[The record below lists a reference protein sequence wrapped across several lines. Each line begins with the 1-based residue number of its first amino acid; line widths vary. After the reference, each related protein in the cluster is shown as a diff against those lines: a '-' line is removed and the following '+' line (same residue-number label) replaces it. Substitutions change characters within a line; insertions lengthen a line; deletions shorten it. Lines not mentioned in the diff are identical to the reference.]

1 MRKIRIYHPAPLS
14 IDEEVELETK
24 AATHL
29 TRVLRMQLGAEL
41 VIFNGDGMEYKARL
55 SQIHRHRAWATVTH
69 RQAVDNESPLT
80 IRLCQGIS
88 KGDRMDYTIQK
99 AVELGV
105 THITP
110 IFTEHGTVQLK
121 ADRLEKRIRHWQG
134 IVTSACEQC
143 GRNRIP
149 VIEPPEKFEHWIQA
163 CDDASLKLTLAPD
176 ASSTLQ
182 SLAKDHQDIS
192 LLVGPEGGLSQDE
205 IQLSQQHGFT
215 SIKLGP
221 RILRTETAALTVI
234 SIIQNCWG
242 DLA

>member
-1 MRKIRIYHPAPLS
+1 MRKIRIYHPGPLS
-14 IDEEVELETK
+14 VDEEVELDPK

-29 TRVLRMQLGAEL
+29 TRVLRLQLDAEL
-41 VIFNGDGMEYKARL
+41 VLFNGDGFEYKAGL
-55 SQIHRHRAWATVTH
+55 SRIHRHRAWATVMNK
-69 RQAVDNESPLT
+69 QAVDNESPLK
-80 IRLCQGIS
+80 IHLCQGIS
-88 KGDRMDYTIQK
+88 KGERMDYTIQK

-110 IFTEHGTVQLK
+110 IFTEYGAVQLK

-134 IVTSACEQC
+134 IVSSACEQC

-149 VIEPPEKFEHWIQA
+149 VIEPPKKFENWIQTG
-163 CDDASLKLTLAPD
+163 DDASLKLTLAPD
-176 ASSTLQ
+176 ASTTLT
-182 SLAKDHQDIS
+182 SLDKRHQDII
-192 LLVGPEGGLSQDE
+192 LLIGPEGGLSQDE